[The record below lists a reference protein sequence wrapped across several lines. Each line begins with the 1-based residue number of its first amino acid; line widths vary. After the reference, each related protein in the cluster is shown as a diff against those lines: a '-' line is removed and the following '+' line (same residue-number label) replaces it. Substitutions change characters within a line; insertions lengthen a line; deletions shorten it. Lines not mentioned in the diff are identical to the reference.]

1 MIAAWAWA
9 WTGVAWA
16 ASWCA
21 TPLVAHEWG
30 VHVVRVDGGKPAS
43 VPLPS
48 WFHHTLDPIAQASS
62 EPASSEPASSEPAS
76 PEPVRDLPADDG
88 IRLLPVVQFYLAPED
103 GPRAPVALEVGF
115 RDGEASSWWP
125 AVDRL
130 SLIHI

>member
-48 WFHHTLDPIAQASS
+48 WFHHTLDPTAQSS
-62 EPASSEPASSEPAS
+62 S
-76 PEPVRDLPADDG
+76 EPVRDLPPDG
-88 IRLLPVVQFYLAPED
+88 GLRLLPVVQFYV
-103 GPRAPVALEVGF
+103 GPGFGPGAPVALEVGF
-115 RDGEASSWWP
+115 RDGVAS
-125 AVDRL
+125 
-130 SLIHI
+130 